1 MPQINPHILRWA
13 RETAGLSIQDAAAR
27 LQINRARGI
36 EGPDRLAM
44 LESGEVEPTRRLLLK
59 MATQYRRPL
68 LTFYMAAPP
77 AVAPR
82 GQDFR
87 TLPEEF
93 VQRDAAL
100 VDTLL
105 REVKARQEMVRSLL
119 ELDDEAAELPFV
131 GSFDKARG
139 TDALATS
146 IMQTIGFDLDRFR
159 RGDGP
164 GTSKGFAYLRE
175 RVEAA
180 GIFVLLIGNL
190 GSHHSALNVELFRGF
205 ALADKVA
212 PFVVINDQDSKMAWS
227 FTLLHELAH
236 IWLGQ
241 TGVSGAKPGTEI
253 EIFCNDVA
261 GRILLPAAEI
271 AQEGALRGADQAQV
285 IARIGAIAAA
295 RQVSHSMVAYK
306 LFREGII
313 TQAMWAAVTAIFRQ
327 RWLQDRHNARE
338 ERDGD
343 GGPNYYVVRRHR
355 LGNRLIVLSRR
366 MLAEGLLTPS
376 KAAAILG
383 VKPNNVYPLTQAA

>member
-1 MPQINPHILRWA
+1 MPQVNPEILRWA
-13 RETAGLSIQDAAAR
+13 RETAGLSVRDAAAR
-27 LQINRARGI
+27 LQIARARGI
-36 EGPDRLAM
+36 EGPDRLSMFEA
-44 LESGEVEPTRRLLLK
+44 GEIEPSRPLLLK
-59 MATQYRRPL
+59 MAALYRRPL

-77 AVAPR
+77 KVAPR

-93 VQRDAAL
+93 VQRDEAL
-100 VDTLL
+100 VDALL

-119 ELDDEAAELPFV
+119 ELDDEAPELPFV

-139 TDALATS
+139 ADALAGS
-146 IMQTIGFDLDRFR
+146 IMQAIGFNLDRFR
-159 RGDGP
+159 RGSGP
-164 GTSKGFAYLRE
+164 GTPRGFTYLRE

-180 GIFVLLIGNL
+180 GVFVLLIGNL

-205 ALADKVA
+205 ALADKIA
-212 PFVVINDQDSKMAWS
+212 PFVVINDQDSDMAWS
-227 FTLLHELAH
+227 FTLLHELSH

-241 TGVSGAKPGTEI
+241 TGVSGSKPGTEI

-271 AQEGALRGADQAQV
+271 AQEGALRGADQDRV
-285 IARIGAIAAA
+285 IARIAAIAAA
-295 RQVSHSMVAYK
+295 RHVSHSMVAYK

-327 RWLQDRHNARE
+327 RWLQSRNSARE
-338 ERDGD
+338 ERDGE
-343 GGPNYYVVRRHR
+343 GGPSYYVVRRHR
-355 LGNRLIVLSRR
+355 LGNRLIALSRR
-366 MLAEGLLTPS
+366 MLAEGLLSPS

-383 VKPNNVYPLTQAA
+383 VRPNNVYPLTQAA